1 MTKSELIENIV
12 AEHPN
17 ITKKHIEF
25 IINSVFASIK
35 ESLQKGE
42 KVEIRGF
49 GSFKI
54 RNDASF
60 PTAVYLFILLYL
72 FTSFDKEL
80 SLFL

>member
-42 KVEIRGF
+42 KVEMLMR
-49 GSFKI
+49 KC
-54 RNDASF
+54 
-60 PTAVYLFILLYL
+60 
-72 FTSFDKEL
+72 
-80 SLFL
+80 

>member
-42 KVEIRGF
+42 KVDVFGLIRDVAIGVVF
-49 GSFKI
+49 G
-54 RNDASF
+54 A
-60 PTAVYLFILLYL
+60 TAVTDVFFVALVSYIY
-72 FTSFDKEL
+72 
-80 SLFL
+80 